1 MEKYITSEF
10 FRSIDRAPKNERESL
25 RRKKV
30 IEIFEGED
38 GRISPK
44 EIAGV
49 LDTTEAQVKRF
60 LGKTRLKNYK
70 GPSGI
75 IIPSKNGKLL
85 TSAKVREIVSDRNER
100 IKYLHNSGLSIEE
113 VAEKEQLSLAQ
124 IKEIY
129 ISLGLP
135 IYSLSELREIKKD
148 ADENDKIIR
157 KEQRRKRRNRK
168 RREER
173 ARQRRIRQEEQQLSE
188 RRKEF
193 REATG
198 IALISNFKDLIRE
211 MKTLLQQRKSKQAIE
226 LGDRFLNDGT
236 ILTNEERENL
246 AILLSTLKEVKEEH
260 IRRQAEK
267 ETEGKK
273 VLGEDVEK

>member
-85 TSAKVREIVSDRNER
+85 TFAKVREIVSDRNER

-113 VAEKEQLSLAQ
+113 VAEKEQLSLAK
-124 IKEIY
+124 IKEID
-129 ISLGLP
+129 ICFGLP
-135 IYSLSELREIKKD
+135 IYSLSESRKIKKD
-148 ADENDKIIR
+148 ADENDKITR

>member
-135 IYSLSELREIKKD
+135 IYSLSELRKIKKD

>member
-148 ADENDKIIR
+148 ADENDKITR

>member
-135 IYSLSELREIKKD
+135 IYSLSELRKIKKD
-148 ADENDKIIR
+148 TDENDKIIR

>member
-135 IYSLSELREIKKD
+135 IYSLSELRKIKKD
-148 ADENDKIIR
+148 ADENDKITR

>member
-85 TSAKVREIVSDRNER
+85 TFAKVREIVSDRNER

-135 IYSLSELREIKKD
+135 IYSLSELRKIKKD
-148 ADENDKIIR
+148 ADENDKITR